1 MSATLTPIGG
11 DAVHIVVDMQRLFAE
26 DTGWRVPTLGE
37 IVPNIRR
44 LIEHRPGR
52 ALYTRFITPDAA
64 EAANGVWQVYYRR
77 WTQVT
82 RAKISDDLFD
92 LVKPLA
98 ELAPPAAQIDKET
111 FSALSSPAFAATL
124 AGLKSGPLVLSGVET
139 DVCVLATALEA
150 VERGHR
156 VIVAAD
162 AVTSSSLPAHRA
174 TLDHVLPRFEHM
186 IDIAPTAAIIKAW
199 G

>member
-1 MSATLTPIGG
+1 MSAPLAGIGA
-11 DAVHIVVDMQRLFAE
+11 DAVHVVVDMQRLFAE
-26 DTGWRVPTLGE
+26 ETGWRVPSLGK

-44 LIEHRPGR
+44 LIEHRSAR
-52 ALYTRFITPDAA
+52 ALYTRFITPHGADAA
-64 EAANGVWQVYYRR
+64 RGVWQVYYRR

-98 ELAPPAAQIDKET
+98 ELAPAAAQVDKES
-111 FSALSSPAFAATL
+111 FSALSSPEFAAAL
-124 AGLKSGPLVLSGVET
+124 ARLEAGPLVLSGVET

-156 VIVAAD
+156 VVIAAD

-174 TLDHVLPRFEHM
+174 TLDLILPRFEHM
-186 IDIAPTAAIIKAW
+186 IDIAPTSAIVTAW